1 MAVILL
7 FGLKKEKEKAI
18 RAVAQKLGANV
29 TEVARKD
36 YGQKL
41 GALAGIKGFP
51 KEKKQYEGPDFATE
65 MMVFSGMNPQQVDAF
80 LADYKATGEQPVA
93 LKAIVTPHNVFWTA
107 DAGQQMHCFVS

>member
-7 FGLKKEKEKAI
+7 FGLKKEKEKAV
-18 RAVAQKLGANV
+18 RAVAQKQGANV

-51 KEKKQYEGPDFATE
+51 KEKKQNEGPDFATE
-65 MMVFSGMNPQQVDAF
+65 MMV
-80 LADYKATGEQPVA
+80 
-93 LKAIVTPHNVFWTA
+93 
-107 DAGQQMHCFVS
+107 